1 MELKREFSLDRRMVG
16 LKEGNL
22 GFGVGKNVIYW
33 YLYGELQLL
42 SGNFV
47 TH

>member
-1 MELKREFSLDRRMVG
+1 MELRREFSLDRRMLG
-16 LKEGNL
+16 FKEGNL
-22 GFGVGKNVIYW
+22 GFGVGKNVIYQ
-33 YLYGELQLL
+33 YLYVELQLL